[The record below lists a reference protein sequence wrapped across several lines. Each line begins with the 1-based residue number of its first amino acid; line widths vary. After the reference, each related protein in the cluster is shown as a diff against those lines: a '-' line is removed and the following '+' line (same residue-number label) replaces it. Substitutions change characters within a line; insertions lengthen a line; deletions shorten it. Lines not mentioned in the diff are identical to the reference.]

1 MRKLLTNSDP
11 KDQVK
16 IKIKNQIQINSQ
28 VKKLF
33 EDKLISNQENSATD
47 RQIISQKKA
56 NILTKIS
63 NFNAESSDLK
73 E

>member
-56 NILTKIS
+56 MILTKIS
-63 NFNAESSDLK
+63 NFNA
-73 E
+73 

>member
-56 NILTKIS
+56 NIFTKIS
-63 NFNAESSDLK
+63 NFNA
-73 E
+73 

>member
-63 NFNAESSDLK
+63 NFNA
-73 E
+73 